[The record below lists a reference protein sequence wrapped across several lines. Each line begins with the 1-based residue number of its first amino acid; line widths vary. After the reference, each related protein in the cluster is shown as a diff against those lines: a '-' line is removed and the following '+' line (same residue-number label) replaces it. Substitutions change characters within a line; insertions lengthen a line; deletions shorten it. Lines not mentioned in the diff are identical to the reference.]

1 MPSMVS
7 VSDMASSW
15 RGPLREP
22 QMDTDEHGFWRRVG
36 PAGFL
41 RLDFAEIGTERE
53 WV

>member
-1 MPSMVS
+1 MPFMVS
-7 VSDMASSW
+7 VSGMGSSW
-15 RGPLREP
+15 RRASREP
-22 QMDTDEHGFWRRVG
+22 QMDTDEHGFWRRVR